1 MEFQH
6 RMGEVTDG
14 ITAWPCAAIHIQRP
28 ADDHAANLS
37 FIADQ
42 LEEFFHIRREFLPPQ
57 DRMRRGDLPASI
69 AGRDADGFLAH
80 IQPDEAFA
88 LWNGISKPVNLAYG
102 HFGCYQCCH
111 VLTPLCIEQTDMSVD
126 KTTVS
131 RVARLARINI
141 DDDRL
146 EPMAQELSSIMN
158 WIEQLNEVNTDAVE
172 PLASVTGHA
181 LPMRDDIVTDGE
193 MADQIVQNAP
203 ESMSGFF
210 VVPKVVE

>member
-1 MEFQH
+1 
-6 RMGEVTDG
+6 
-14 ITAWPCAAIHIQRP
+14 
-28 ADDHAANLS
+28 
-37 FIADQ
+37 
-42 LEEFFHIRREFLPPQ
+42 
-57 DRMRRGDLPASI
+57 
-69 AGRDADGFLAH
+69 
-80 IQPDEAFA
+80 
-88 LWNGISKPVNLAYG
+88 
-102 HFGCYQCCH
+102 
-111 VLTPLCIEQTDMSVD
+111 MSVD

-158 WIEQLNEVNTDAVE
+158 WIEQLNEVDTDAVE